1 MTQTQ
6 AQWHGTLRFA
16 VGVTVAFVA
25 CELLRWQPSFLAA
38 ALTAALL
45 ANVPVRLSLKMAIGL
60 FVAVSFAAL
69 LAFLLSVWFRGT
81 PTVLF
86 GLIAVCMLL
95 SFHKMLGGGSPL
107 PPLLMVICLATV
119 PVIALTA
126 PPYAHVLP
134 QALVRGMLVALA
146 VIALV
151 WIPWPANAPPA
162 PAPAPPGHAV
172 PPLSLALRATAVILP
187 LMLVYLMYGLTD
199 VLPVMIAT
207 VMLVANFDPRR
218 GRVHAMG
225 MVAGNFAGGLLG
237 FLMHALLSTTPN
249 VPFLALLLFVVS
261 LAFGTRIAA
270 GGPSVPVYVITC
282 NAMLIIFGLS
292 IAEGSGSL
300 SLWLS
305 RLLQFALAGAFAV
318 TMMTVAWHRV
328 PRTAPSS

>member
-69 LAFLLSVWFRGT
+69 LAFLLSVWFRGM

-95 SFHKMLGGGSPL
+95 AFHKMLGGGSPL

-119 PVIALTA
+119 PVIAMTA

-162 PAPAPPGHAV
+162 PAPAPPGHAI
-172 PPLSLALRATAVILP
+172 PPLSHAVRATAVMLP
-187 LMLVYLMYGLTD
+187 LMLVYLLYGLTD

-237 FLMHALLSTTPN
+237 FLMHTLLSTTPN
-249 VPFLALLLFVVS
+249 VAFLALLLFVVS
-261 LAFGTRIAA
+261 LAFGARIAA

-292 IAEGSGSL
+292 IAEGTGSL
-300 SLWLS
+300 SLWLV
-305 RLLQFALAGAFAV
+305 RLLQFALAGLFAV
-318 TMMTVAWHRV
+318 SMMTVAWHRV
-328 PRTAPSS
+328 PRAAPSS